1 MFGLLNKSYDNYNP
15 LQITIEYMDNGG
27 DIKPVR
33 IHTVVISTQHGPDIE
48 LKELQ
53 SEVLEKVV
61 KVRANYS

>member
-1 MFGLLNKSYDNYNP
+1 
-15 LQITIEYMDNGG
+15 MDNGG

-61 KVRANYS
+61 KVRANS